1 MDKDLLKLAVELA
14 AAQVKANATISTNDP
29 RGVDYVTQSN
39 MQDVVME
46 YYDWL
51 KTKDSNA

>member
-14 AAQVKANATISTNDP
+14 NAQVKANAIISTNDP

>member
-51 KTKDSNA
+51 KTKNSNA

>member
-1 MDKDLLKLAVELA
+1 MDKELLKLAVELA
-14 AAQVKANATISTNDP
+14 AAQVKANAIISTNDP
-29 RGVDYVTQSN
+29 REVDYVRQSN

-51 KTKDSNA
+51 KTKDLDA